1 MSLFKP
7 RLPSRPP
14 PALRRPQRAVR
25 VLSLLCAVTLG
36 VLGWAAPGASHVV
49 DVTIAS
55 TTTDPNDTAGR
66 LDIAEVSDRLRVSSH
81 RVRVHYQVRTYSGIR
96 ADTLRPDERNF
107 VLELNRDGQAGSE
120 RNISIA
126 FSRGTLVARVIS
138 NATREVVGLAAVAQP
153 DDTVIHVSGSRQ
165 LIGARSYFWTSNF
178 HAVSSPRCG
187 EDGGFPVTCQDSV
200 PDRGWLRLDR
210 PAWPRVS

>member
-1 MSLFKP
+1 
-7 RLPSRPP
+7 
-14 PALRRPQRAVR
+14 
-25 VLSLLCAVTLG
+25 VT
-36 VLGWAAPGASHVV
+36 
-49 DVTIAS
+49 TAS

-126 FSRGTLVARVIS
+126 FSKGTLVARVIS
-138 NATREVVGLAAVAQP
+138 NATREVVGVVAVAQP

-165 LIGARSYFWTSNF
+165 LIGGRSYFWTSNF

-187 EDGGFPVTCQDSV
+187 DDGGFPVTCQDSV